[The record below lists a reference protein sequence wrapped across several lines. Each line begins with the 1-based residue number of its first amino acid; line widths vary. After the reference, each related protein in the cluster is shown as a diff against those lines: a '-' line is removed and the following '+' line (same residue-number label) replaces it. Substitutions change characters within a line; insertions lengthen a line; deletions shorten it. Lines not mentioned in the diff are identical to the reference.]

1 MGHRTL
7 KDLENMSEVQVYEK
21 IIPAIADLEVTL
33 VMDSRLKKLIKSRR
47 EAAEV
52 SWDPK
57 RKETV
62 EDEDVPL
69 PSEEPRER
77 GRGTGGRED
86 HPSHRRL
93 GRSTVMNSRQK
104 LIKALRKAAK
114 VSWDLKWKGAVEDV
128 PLPSEELKRSGALC
142 FQQVQTALL
151 RSQDAVETV
160 VSRLKRQLTKHCI
173 RLVNIPR
180 TKARKGEAAE
190 PESSAQSLVIKPS

>member
-7 KDLENMSEVQVYEK
+7 KDLENMSEVQVDEK

-33 VMDSRLKKLIKSRR
+33 VMGSRLRKLIKSRR
-47 EAAEV
+47 GAWEV

-77 GRGTGGRED
+77 DRGTGGRED
-86 HPSHRRL
+86 HPSHSRF
-93 GRSTVMNSRQK
+93 GRSTVMVSRQK
-104 LIKALRKAAK
+104 LIKVSRKAAK

-151 RSQDAVETV
+151 RSQDAVEQW
-160 VSRLKRQLTKHCI
+160 L
-173 RLVNIPR
+173 
-180 TKARKGEAAE
+180 AA
-190 PESSAQSLVIKPS
+190 